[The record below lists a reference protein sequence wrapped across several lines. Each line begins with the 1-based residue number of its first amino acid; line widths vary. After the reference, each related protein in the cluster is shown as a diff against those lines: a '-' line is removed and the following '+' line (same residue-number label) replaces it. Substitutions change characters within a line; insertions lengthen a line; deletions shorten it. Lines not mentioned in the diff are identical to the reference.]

1 MKEWKY
7 VHEGMHI
14 LSPVLSSFAGVE
26 AGRGGQTG
34 LLIFCF

>member
-7 VHEGMHI
+7 VHEGMHT
-14 LSPVLSSFAGVE
+14 LSPGLSSFAGVE